1 MRIGVRRMGIQ
12 LLALYS
18 STVPYVRQVVDEDSV
33 TVMKLVEAEAK
44 AVEAVRA
51 LRTTLR
57 QHQKRQRQSTYTN
70 RSYLNGK
77 SVSWQR
83 LSRPPQMDAT
93 LDSMPIYGMM
103 LHVRR
108 LQIYPYIPKCRRT
121 A

>member
-1 MRIGVRRMGIQ
+1 MRIGVRRMVIR

-18 STVPYVRQVVDEDSV
+18 STVPWVRQVVDEDTV
-33 TVMKLVEAEAK
+33 TVVKVVEAE

-70 RSYLNGK
+70 RSYLNGE

-108 LQIYPYIPKCRRT
+108 LQIYPYIPKCRGT